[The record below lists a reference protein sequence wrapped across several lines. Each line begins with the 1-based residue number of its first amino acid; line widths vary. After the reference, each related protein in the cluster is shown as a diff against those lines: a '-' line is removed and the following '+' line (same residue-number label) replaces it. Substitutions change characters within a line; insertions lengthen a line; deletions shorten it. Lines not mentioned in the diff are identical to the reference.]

1 MHVEHTLDAPV
12 ASSRLFDEVAD
23 LARYRRWMPL
33 VHDVVALPPDPDGPA
48 WEVELRAAVGPLAR
62 SKRLRMVRTTH
73 EPTTRAVFSRR
84 ENDDREHA
92 PWVLTTQIDPAGESS
107 RLTMTLDYGGRL
119 WTGAVLQGVLDRAVR
134 DGSTALLELVTE
146 EPER

>member
-12 ASSRLFDEVAD
+12 APTRLFEEVAD
-23 LARYRRWMPL
+23 LARYRGWMPL
-33 VHDVVALPPDPDGPA
+33 VHEVVPLPSDPSGPA

-73 EPTTRAVFSRR
+73 EPMTRAVFTRR
-84 ENDDREHA
+84 EDDGREHA
-92 PWVLTTQIDPAGESS
+92 PWVLTTKIDAIDGQS

-134 DGSTALLELVTE
+134 DGSVALLQLVTE
-146 EPER
+146 ETPR